1 VRHIILPQALN
12 KVIPSLVGHTSY
24 ILKDTAILTVIAV
37 DEITSAAGYI
47 NDMTLSSLTAFGSAA
62 AMYVALFWVLQ
73 HVGSRVERAFRYGEV
88 LKWT

>member
-1 VRHIILPQALN
+1 
-12 KVIPSLVGHTSY
+12 
-24 ILKDTAILTVIAV
+24 
-37 DEITSAAGYI
+37 
-47 NDMTLSSLTAFGSAA
+47 MTLSSLTAFGSAA